1 MTLPWKQNVVAE
13 LVHGPADGRE
23 ITLPPSDKDVEV
35 IEVPILKD
43 ITSEPCQ
50 YVTSMEDFRPVIR
63 LGIYRRD
70 GSTLRL
76 HSGAPATVK
85 FRYKETRDDGEQ
97 AE

>member
-23 ITLPPSDKDVEV
+23 ITLPPSEKDVEV
-35 IEVPILKD
+35 IEVPFFCEDCREAKD
-43 ITSEPCQ
+43 ISKNQP
-50 YVTSMEDFRPVIR
+50 IR

-85 FRYKETRDDGEQ
+85 FRYKETRDDGEH